1 MHEEPRQPTE
11 SGWSVG
17 KVIGVVL
24 GLIGMVGFGVCTLCG
39 TMIASDMHD
48 SEIWIL
54 VLGGALMTG
63 LSTWL
68 VTTMFRKA
76 REARERSIEP
86 PNNDFRDRT

>member
-1 MHEEPRQPTE
+1 MHEDPGQPPE

-17 KVIGVVL
+17 KVIAVIL

-39 TMIASDMHD
+39 TIIAFDMHD

-54 VLGGALMTG
+54 VLGGAAMTA

-76 REARERSIEP
+76 REARERNRP
-86 PNNDFRDRT
+86 

>member
-1 MHEEPRQPTE
+1 MHEDPYQPPE

-17 KVIGVVL
+17 KVIAVIL

-39 TMIASDMHD
+39 VVFGLDMGD
-48 SEIWIL
+48 GEIWL
-54 VLGGALMTG
+54 LTLAGAAMTA

-76 REARERSIEP
+76 REAREARERSS
-86 PNNDFRDRT
+86 DQDRNSP

>member
-1 MHEEPRQPTE
+1 MHEDPYQPPE

-17 KVIGVVL
+17 KVIAVIL

-39 TMIASDMHD
+39 VVFGLDMGD
-48 SEIWIL
+48 GEIWL
-54 VLGGALMTG
+54 LTLAGAAMTA

-76 REARERSIEP
+76 REARERGS
-86 PNNDFRDRT
+86 DQDRNSP

>member
-1 MHEEPRQPTE
+1 MHEDPQRPPE

-17 KVIGVVL
+17 KVLAVVL

-39 TMIASDMHD
+39 TVAAFDMHD

-54 VLGGALMTG
+54 VLGGAAMTA

-68 VTTMFRKA
+68 VVAMFRKA
-76 REARERSIEP
+76 REARER
-86 PNNDFRDRT
+86 NNNPSDRS